1 METSLTLQPHQRTK
15 HKLFLLLADPQ
26 MLQRALT
33 FVTRLKIQLH
43 MCVSYTDKMRFL
55 QLQTGENQVMHLL

>member
-43 MCVSYTDKMRFL
+43 MCVSYTDGRGGSAWNLGL
-55 QLQTGENQVMHLL
+55 QEQH